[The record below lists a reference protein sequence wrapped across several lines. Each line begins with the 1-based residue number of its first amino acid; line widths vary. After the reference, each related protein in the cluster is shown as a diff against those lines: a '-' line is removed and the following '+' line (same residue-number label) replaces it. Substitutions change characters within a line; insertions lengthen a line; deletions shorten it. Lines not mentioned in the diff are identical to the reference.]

1 MNSSIRPEK
10 AYKKINLVV
19 CTVNSMV
26 EDLERC
32 DKCSFIG
39 TKAAMQQ
46 HRKRKTP
53 CDAGQYLCRKG
64 CGKPLKSADTRLN
77 HEKVC
82 KGVQATRE
90 ELQIEKTALQAQ
102 LTNQVE
108 TRNQHMA
115 VASSASVSAVKAV
128 CDIMSKPH
136 KEFDASKLA
145 VHQPEGKETTKHF
158 KGSSLNQHFLNLT
171 PGIDKL
177 VKWFWL
183 LRGQDHPENHNILLV
198 PGDPKHALIC
208 RKGGWQTCDTYEA
221 LFEVFSKDVTMLYDK
236 LGSELCE
243 YEVIHDFKFEYLTHK
258 VMADMTSE
266 NRNST
271 IFKSWQQSITADLS
285 HMTMELYGQEVPSS
299 AAYSC
304 QQAYD
309 SKLAGDGANPARSE
323 ATTT

>member
-1 MNSSIRPEK
+1 
-10 AYKKINLVV
+10 
-19 CTVNSMV
+19 MV

-77 HEKVC
+77 HEKIC

-108 TRNQHMA
+108 TSNQHMA

-145 VHQPEGKETTKHF
+145 VHQPVGKETTKHF
-158 KGSSLNQHFLNLT
+158 KGSSLSQHFLNLT

-208 RKGGWQTCDTYEA
+208 RH
-221 LFEVFSKDVTMLYDK
+221 EV
-236 LGSELCE
+236 
-243 YEVIHDFKFEYLTHK
+243 
-258 VMADMTSE
+258 
-266 NRNST
+266 
-271 IFKSWQQSITADLS
+271 
-285 HMTMELYGQEVPSS
+285 
-299 AAYSC
+299 
-304 QQAYD
+304 
-309 SKLAGDGANPARSE
+309 
-323 ATTT
+323 

>member
-1 MNSSIRPEK
+1 
-10 AYKKINLVV
+10 
-19 CTVNSMV
+19 MV

-39 TKAAMQQ
+39 NKAAMEQ

-53 CDAGQYLCRKG
+53 CDAGQYFCRKK
-64 CGKPLKSADTRLN
+64 CGKPLKSADTRRN
-77 HEKVC
+77 HEKTC
-82 KGVQATRE
+82 QGVQATRE
-90 ELQIEKTALQAQ
+90 ELQMDNTALQAQ
-102 LTNQVE
+102 LANQVE
-108 TRNQHMA
+108 TSNQHMA

-145 VHQPEGKETTKHF
+145 VHQPVGKETTKHC
-158 KGSSLNQHFLNLT
+158 KGSSLSQHFLNLT

-208 RKGGWQTCDTYEA
+208 REGGWQTCDTDEA

-243 YEVIHDFKFEYLTHK
+243 YAEIHHFKFEYLTHK
-258 VMADMTSE
+258 VMADMNSE

-309 SKLAGDGANPARSE
+309 SNLQEMEQIQQDVKQLLHRLAVLGQANRTIFMQNLGADA
-323 ATTT
+323 